1 MPRLLRRVTTKMSIF
16 AHRKTLDLLEG
27 GYASV
32 HRGRSHDFDDLRA
45 YVPGDEVKDIDWKA
59 TARHGEPLVKRY
71 IASRRH
77 HLVLVIDA
85 GRNMA
90 ATSESGES
98 KKDVA
103 ILAAGGLASIAA
115 AHGDVVSLVVGDEK
129 GTRSFPSGQKEEHLE
144 RLLRAVDARITLD
157 APKSDVLRLLDHVA
171 RHLVTRS
178 LLLVITDDLRLTEA
192 HAAVLRRLRA
202 RHDLLWLTIGDAD
215 LVREPLPAGSRAALR
230 GEKAVVGEASDSEI
244 YDVQELAA
252 LPAYVRSNRRLR
264 SLFAEVAEQSVRA
277 TEDDLRLLGVT
288 SNRIASEAD
297 VVRGLLTLLERHRRA
312 ER

>member
-1 MPRLLRRVTTKMSIF
+1 MSIF

-77 HLVLVIDA
+77 HLVLVVDT

-115 AHGDVVSLVVGDEK
+115 AHGDVVSMVVGDET
-129 GTRSFPSGQKEEHLE
+129 GARAFPTGQKEDHLE

-157 APKSDVLRLLDHVA
+157 APRSDVLRLLDHVA

-178 LLLVITDDLRLTEA
+178 LLLVVTDDIRLTEA
-192 HAAVLRRLRA
+192 HSAVLRRLRA
-202 RHDLLWLTIGDAD
+202 RHDVLWLTIGDAD
-215 LVREPLPAGSRAALR
+215 LVREPVPATAGRLPRADRAG
-230 GEKAVVGEASDSEI
+230 GVVDPEI
-244 YDVQELAA
+244 YDVQEMAA

-264 SLFAEVAEQSVRA
+264 GLFTEVAERNVRA
-277 TEDDLRLLGVT
+277 TEDDLRLLGVA
-288 SNRIASEAD
+288 SNRIASEAE